1 MMINLINKCKEKY
14 SEIEK
19 IASGNVK
26 IEFSNLM
33 LALALVLTLTL
44 ALALTLGLALTI
56 DTKRMPTNPKSQAK
70 GSKGLHA

>member
-1 MMINLINKCKEKY
+1 MINLINKCKEKY

-33 LALALVLTLTL
+33 LALALALTL
-44 ALALTLGLALTI
+44 ALALALTI